1 MVSIRRRA
9 AAHHT
14 RLGGYEFAMVL
25 VAQANGLGSN
35 SATAGVEFL
44 GKRCRKLCD
53 DGIRPA
59 GLAQVFSRFRQIS
72 WLLIA
77 EGGQFD
83 PEAVFD
89 KLGVRDRQR
98 VLGWQALMRPDG
110 GLVA

>member
-1 MVSIRRRA
+1 MVSVRRRA

-35 SATAGVEFL
+35 SATAGVGFL
-44 GKRCRKLCD
+44 RKRLCD
-53 DGIRPA
+53 DRILPGR
-59 GLAQVFSRFRQIS
+59 LAQVFSHFRQLF
-72 WLLIA
+72 WLLIT
-77 EGGQFD
+77 EGGQLD

-89 KLGVRDRQR
+89 NLGVCCRQR